1 MKKWL
6 FIILVAILVMI
17 TVVVIFLPTGREYIF
32 KTGQAVVE
40 VVSIRTGGERS
51 LAGMIPERAGIFIRI
66 QGIDEAWDELTGSEF
81 IQRLKDSKLWKD
93 AKVDEDIRKFQKE
106 FSARNG
112 FEINRSRLMELVGDD
127 IALAVLPAGEE
138 SQEALL
144 IISRVGLKAR
154 LVEILV
160 RWGDGLLTG
169 EKGILTEEKYRGEK
183 VCRISPTGSFPFF
196 GAYTF
201 IENYLVVSL
210 SRSPSRS
217 AIEDAIDLSRDGTGR
232 GALKDLSDFIAS
244 RREVSFPSES
254 SLEWYL
260 KPEVFNRGPAAGD
273 IYSGQLP
280 AIEWGREIVKDLS
293 GVKTVAGRLG
303 YNRGIRFSL
312 ALELEED
319 IVDSQGDSDGHL
331 QDYIPTASMI
341 FAESSIDP
349 AIVWEKFIG
358 TITDLARQG
367 YGEPLLGLRS
377 WEMEAGV
384 NVTDGIL
391 SVLGGRMALCIEG
404 ITGDEFLPISPAA
417 VIIKI
422 TDREKMER
430 IMGRISVWAA
440 GAYNWRLVR
449 EKFGDTVIMSA
460 GEDTGGEL
468 NILRMLFPRPAYA
481 ILGSELIISSS
492 TELLKGIIESTTGE
506 KPGLETD
513 PDFREVAG
521 VIGPPGDNFIYLNGK
536 EVIRSLLNLG
546 EWYLPIQRLSREEPW
561 LPEDLF
567 REKIVPILNL
577 CDIFKSAG
585 ISINSEKRL
594 VKGDCFLYIE

>member
-6 FIILVAILVMI
+6 FIIFVAILVAI
-17 TVVVIFLPTGREYIF
+17 TVVIIFLPTGREHIF

-51 LAGMIPERAGIFIRI
+51 LAGMVPDKAGIFIRL
-66 QGIDEAWDELTGSEF
+66 QGLDEAWDELTGSDF
-81 IQRLKDSKLWKD
+81 FQRLKDSKLWKD
-93 AKVDEDIRKFQKE
+93 AKVDESLQKFQKE
-106 FSARNG
+106 FAARNG
-112 FEINRSRLMELVGDD
+112 FEINRSRLMELAGAD
-127 IALAVLPAGEE
+127 IALAILPAGEE
-138 SQEALL
+138 SHEALM

-169 EKGILTEEKYRGEK
+169 KKGILSEEKYRGEK
-183 VCRISPTGSFPFF
+183 VCLISPVGSFPFF

-210 SRSPSRS
+210 SRSPVRS

-273 IYSGQLP
+273 IFSGQLP
-280 AIEWGREIVKDLS
+280 AIEWGREIVSDLS
-293 GVKTVAGRLG
+293 GFKTVAGRLG
-303 YNRGIRFSL
+303 YNRGMRFRL

-319 IVDSQGDSDGHL
+319 NVDSQGDSDGHL
-331 QDYIPTASMI
+331 QDYIPPASMV

-349 AIVWEKFIG
+349 TVVWEKIIG
-358 TITDLARQG
+358 TITDFARQG

-377 WEMEAGV
+377 WEMEVGV
-384 NVTDGIL
+384 NITDEIL
-391 SVLGGRMALCIEG
+391 PVLGGRMAFCVEG
-404 ITGDEFLPISPAA
+404 ITGEEFLPISPAA

-430 IMGRISVWAA
+430 IMGRISLWVV
-440 GAYNWRLVR
+440 GSYNWRLVR
-449 EKFGDTVIMSA
+449 EKFRDTVIMSA
-460 GEDTGGEL
+460 GVDTGGEL
-468 NILRMLFPRPAYA
+468 NILSMLFPRPAYA

-492 TELLKGIIESTTGE
+492 TELLKNIIETKNE
-506 KPGLETD
+506 RKPGLATVS
-513 PDFREVAG
+513 DFREVAG
-521 VIGPPGDNFIYLNGK
+521 MIGPPGDNFIYLNGK